1 MKKPRILLADDHRM
15 VAEGLRGLLE
25 LDYDLVG
32 IVEDGRALLEAADRL
47 MPDVVVADVSMP
59 LLNGIE
65 AVRQLK
71 KKNPD
76 VAVVFL
82 TMHMDVAYA
91 ASAFEAG
98 AAGYVLKHSA
108 PSDGA
113 AHRHR
118 LRLEGRTYITPLLAG
133 ELLTYQRNRPAGE
146 GTPGERPG
154 AIDHPPARG
163 AATDRRGAVGERGRG
178 PARHQHAHGG
188 VPQVQHDG
196 GPGLEEFSRVD
207 AICGQA
213 RHQVS
218 GTSCGGPKKNCPGGH
233 PGRKQKNRGWRCIH
247 RAAAPGQHDS

>member
-108 PSDGA
+108 PSELLTAIGCA
-113 AHRHR
+113 
-118 LRLEGRTYITPLLAG
+118 LKGRTYITPLLAG
-133 ELLTYQRNRPAGE
+133 ELLTYQRNRPARG
-146 GTPGERPG
+146 GTPGERAG
-154 AIDHPPARG
+154 TIDHPPARG

-207 AICGQA
+207 ALCGPA
-213 RHQVS
+213 RRQVRDVPA
-218 GTSCGGPKKNCPGGH
+218 TGG
-233 PGRKQKNRGWRCIH
+233 
-247 RAAAPGQHDS
+247 GQ